1 MLDVIEYCKNKNREY
16 NEGIGGNS
24 MKLGVKIC
32 KYLVILLGA
41 FIIVMSVDSFDGTD
55 TFWGM
60 LLEFIINSIPGIIL
74 IGLIIL
80 LWKKELILSFLMFAL
95 AVGLFFLFRFYR
107 NNFENWL
114 TMLTVEI
121 PLLVAGTM
129 FILKHLKDK
138 DLDHNGHS

>member
-1 MLDVIEYCKNKNREY
+1 MNVIEYCKNKNREY

>member
-1 MLDVIEYCKNKNREY
+1 LSITEYCKNKNKEY

-32 KYLVILLGA
+32 KYLVILLGT
-41 FIIVMSVDSFDGTD
+41 FIIVMSLDSFDGTD

-60 LLEFIINSIPGIIL
+60 LLEFIMNSIPGIIL

-80 LWKKELILSFLMFAL
+80 LWKQELILSILMFAL
-95 AVGLFFLFRFYR
+95 AIGLFFLFRFYR

-121 PLLVAGTM
+121 PLLAAGTM

-138 DLDHNGHS
+138 ELDH

>member
-1 MLDVIEYCKNKNREY
+1 LSITEYCKNKNKEY

-32 KYLVILLGA
+32 KYLVILLGT
-41 FIIVMSVDSFDGTD
+41 FIIVMSLDSFDGTD

-60 LLEFIINSIPGIIL
+60 LLEFIMNSIPGIIL

-80 LWKKELILSFLMFAL
+80 LWKQELILSI
-95 AVGLFFLFRFYR
+95 FFLFRFYR

-121 PLLVAGTM
+121 PLLAAGTM

-138 DLDHNGHS
+138 ELDH

>member
-1 MLDVIEYCKNKNREY
+1 MNVSKYCKNLNKEY
-16 NEGIGGNS
+16 NDGIGGNS
-24 MKLGVKIC
+24 MKLGVSIC

-41 FIIVMSVDSFDGTD
+41 FFIVMSLDSFDGTD

-60 LLEFIINSIPGIIL
+60 LLEFIMNSIPGIVL

-80 LWKKELILSFLMFAL
+80 LWRQELILSVLMFAL
-95 AVGLFFLFRFYR
+95 AVGLFFLFKFYR

-121 PLLVAGTM
+121 PLLAAGTVFM
-129 FILKHLKDK
+129 LNHLKSKADSQK
-138 DLDHNGHS
+138 A

>member
-1 MLDVIEYCKNKNREY
+1 
-16 NEGIGGNS
+16 

-114 TMLTVEI
+114 TMLTVEL

-138 DLDHNGHS
+138 ELDHNRHS

>member
-1 MLDVIEYCKNKNREY
+1 
-16 NEGIGGNS
+16 

-41 FIIVMSVDSFDGTD
+41 FIIVMSLDSFDGTD

>member
-1 MLDVIEYCKNKNREY
+1 
-16 NEGIGGNS
+16 

-32 KYLVILLGA
+32 KYLVILLGT
-41 FIIVMSVDSFDGTD
+41 FIIVMSLDSFDGTD

-60 LLEFIINSIPGIIL
+60 LLEFIMNSIPGIIL

-80 LWKKELILSFLMFAL
+80 LWKQELILSILMFAL
-95 AVGLFFLFRFYR
+95 AIGFFFLFRFYR

-121 PLLVAGTM
+121 PLLAAGNM

-138 DLDHNGHS
+138 ELDH